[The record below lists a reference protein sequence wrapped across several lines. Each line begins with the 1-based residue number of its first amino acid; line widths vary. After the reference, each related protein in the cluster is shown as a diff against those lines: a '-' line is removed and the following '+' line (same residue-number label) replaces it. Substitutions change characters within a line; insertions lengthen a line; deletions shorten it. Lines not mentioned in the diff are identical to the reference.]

1 MTMHTSFHVIDLMS
15 VVAVDV
21 HICVQRRGIGSSRE
35 GRAARIPLGGLVVV
49 CCVAATSCD
58 RSGIS
63 ASPPG
68 FRDKA
73 SATVLRT
80 PGMCSTRNRYHS
92 DFSLMFRNRGL
103 GVSSRARSPS
113 TSSSG
118 LWSTTTVRF
127 GHPNVKC
134 RVLLRASTTASASP
148 SMGAYHDSA
157 PCVKRLPISTTFQ
170 PDLQQNGRAS
180 AQSQCFWDSQ
190 YPSPS

>member
-1 MTMHTSFHVIDLMS
+1 M
-15 VVAVDV
+15 
-21 HICVQRRGIGSSRE
+21 
-35 GRAARIPLGGLVVV
+35 VV
-49 CCVAATSCD
+49 CWVAATSSD

-63 ASPPG
+63 ASPTG

-80 PGMCSTRNRYHS
+80 PGMCSTRNRYRS

-103 GVSSRARSPS
+103 GMSSRARSPS
-113 TSSSG
+113 TFSSG
-118 LWSTTTVRF
+118 LWSTTTVRS

-134 RVLLRASTTASASP
+134 RVLLRAATTASASP
-148 SMGAYHDSA
+148 SMGAYRHSA
-157 PCVKRLPISTTFQ
+157 VCVKRLPISTTFQ